1 MSDLEATAADFET
14 LDVSVGDDVANCV
27 TVTFD
32 RPEARNAMNQ
42 QLRDEFARLVD
53 RIEDSDA
60 RVVVLTGSDE
70 SHSFVSGADVGDLQD
85 RTALD
90 QRERSKRPR
99 IYERVE
105 NLRQPVIARVNG
117 YAFGGGCELAMAC
130 DVRIA
135 HTDAKFGLPEVT
147 LGLIPGG
154 GGTQRL
160 PRLIGEG
167 QAMRM
172 ILSGDPVDATEA
184 RELGLVDLVCEPD
197 ELDDEVADL
206 ASSIA
211 SRSPVA
217 LEFAKRAVKA
227 SSQLGLEDGIDYEA
241 ELFAQV
247 LASEDSSEGISA
259 FLEDREPEWNGR

>member
-1 MSDLEATAADFET
+1 MTDLDAVAAELET
-14 LDVSVGDDVANCV
+14 LDVSVGDDIEHCV

-32 RPEARNAMNQ
+32 RPDARNAMNQ
-42 QLRDEFARLVD
+42 QLRDEFARLAD

-70 SHSFVSGADVGDLQD
+70 SQSFVAGADVTDLQD
-85 RTALD
+85 RTALE

-135 HTDAKFGLPEVT
+135 HADVKFGLPEIT

-167 QAMRM
+167 QAMRL
-172 ILSGDPVDATEA
+172 ILSGDPIDATEA
-184 RELGLVDLVCEPD
+184 RELGLVDVVCEPD
-197 ELDDEVADL
+197 ELDAEVADL
-206 ASSIA
+206 AGSIA
-211 SRSPVA
+211 DRSPVA

-247 LASEDSSEGISA
+247 LAAEDSTEGINA
-259 FLEDREPEWNGR
+259 FLEDREPEWNES